1 MLLLNAEAVIEATS
15 MAALVD
21 AVEAGCREE
30 FAGTVVLPPRLNLPS
45 GRGFFRIMPA
55 VLNGSGWMGF
65 KAFHGSI
72 KDGVRYLIAI
82 YDQKSGELLAQMDAH
97 YLTAARTGAT
107 TGVAAKYMAPKDAR
121 TVGVIGSGLE
131 ARTNLAG
138 ICAVR
143 PIRHVRVFSPSA
155 DRRAAFAR
163 EVSASL
169 DVEVEPAD
177 DPAACVRDRDIVV
190 VATNTSGRPD
200 PIAYRGAWAQAGQH
214 IASIGSTMPVLREID
229 AETFG
234 RAGLVISDSVV
245 QLVEESGDAIDA
257 VKQGLCD
264 PGTFRLLKDVVG
276 GAVSGRDS
284 AEQITLFKSVGTA
297 VQDVTAGFA
306 VYREALRCG
315 LGQQVDDFL
324 ELKLF

>member
-1 MLLLNAEAVIEATS
+1 MLLLDAEAVVEATS
-15 MAALVD
+15 MAALVEG
-21 AVEAGCREE
+21 VEAGAREE

-45 GRGFFRIMPA
+45 GSGFFRIMPA

-82 YDQKSGELLAQMDAH
+82 YDQKSGVLLAQMDAH

-107 TGVAAKYMAPKDAR
+107 TGVATRYMAPEGAG

-138 ICAVR
+138 VCAVR
-143 PIRHVRVFSPSA
+143 NIAHVKVFSPSA
-155 DRRAAFAR
+155 ERRAAFAR
-163 EVSASL
+163 EVAETL
-169 DVEVEPAD
+169 NVAVAPAD
-177 DPAACVRDRDIVV
+177 DPAACVRDVDIVV
-190 VATNTSGRPD
+190 VATNTSGRAD
-200 PIAYRGAWAQAGQH
+200 PIAYRGAWAEAGQH
-214 IASIGSTMPVLREID
+214 IASIGSTMPILREID
-229 AETFG
+229 VDAFG
-234 RAGLVISDSVV
+234 RADIVVSDSVA

-257 VKQGLCD
+257 VRQGVCD
-264 PGTFRLLKDVVG
+264 PKELRLLKDVVG
-276 GAVSGRDS
+276 GAVPGRERDD
-284 AEQITLFKSVGTA
+284 QITLFKSVGTA

-306 VYREALRCG
+306 VYQEALKRG
-315 LGQQVDDFL
+315 LGREVPDFL